1 MSEFRL
7 SVLEEG
13 SKLIIAAFPLQD
25 PVVVAIILPVVALHH
40 VLEKTADEVVVRL
53 LLKLEV
59 AAVCDKLHELF
70 GSASRQLLNRCLTL
84 LLTNFVILLILV
96 LSSQALPRKSTL

>member
-40 VLEKTADEVVVRL
+40 GLEKTADEVVVRL
-53 LLKLEV
+53 LL
-59 AAVCDKLHELF
+59 EL
-70 GSASRQLLNRCLTL
+70 
-84 LLTNFVILLILV
+84 
-96 LSSQALPRKSTL
+96 